1 MYRLGSELASSSL
14 DPESR
19 SHMDP
24 MEARG
29 REELEK
35 NQGEKRVKDHESKEP
50 RTYHGDTDIERVS
63 KGQAQP
69 D

>member
-1 MYRLGSELASSSL
+1 
-14 DPESR
+14 
-19 SHMDP
+19 MDP